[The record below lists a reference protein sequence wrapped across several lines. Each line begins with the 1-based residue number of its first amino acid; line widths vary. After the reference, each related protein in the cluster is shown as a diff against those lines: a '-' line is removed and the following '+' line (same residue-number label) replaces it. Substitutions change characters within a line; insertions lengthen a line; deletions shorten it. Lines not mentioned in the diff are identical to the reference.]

1 MVLSGPSGAGKS
13 TLLKKL
19 FEEHDSIFGFSVS
32 RECPRTLKGKE
43 LRGYPSTG
51 LLEFQIYTPSLGD
64 ALLTPSTP
72 LPSPFPGPSSR
83 VSILAPV
90 TS

>member
-1 MVLSGPSGAGKS
+1 MAGPRPVVLSGPSGAGKS

-19 FEEHDSIFGFSVS
+19 FQEHGSIFGFSVS
-32 RECPRTLKGKE
+32 RECPKTLKGKE

-64 ALLTPSTP
+64 ALLTLLNPIALS
-72 LPSPFPGPSSR
+72 LPRAF
-83 VSILAPV
+83 I
-90 TS
+90 